1 MKALYCIIATS
12 RMRNSSRKNSRT
24 AKKWRPLER
33 LRVVARH
40 TRWLRAA
47 RSGIHRIEVELGQ
60 RVRRGDRLGVI
71 PDPFGAVEDEVRS
84 EPDGIVIGQTS
95 LPLVNEGDALFH
107 LARFDRLS
115 AAERT
120 AEGKKNLIDNA
131 DNQLPDTEPPTY

>member
-1 MKALYCIIATS
+1 MC
-12 RMRNSSRKNSRT
+12 SSD
-24 AKKWRPLER
+24 L
-33 LRVVARH
+33 
-40 TRWLRAA
+40 
-47 RSGIHRIEVELGQ
+47 
-60 RVRRGDRLGVI
+60 VI
-71 PDPFGAVEDEVRS
+71 SDPFGAVEDEVCS
-84 EPDGIVIGQTS
+84 ELDGIVIGQTS